1 MYTWTISEP
10 VTRLMFSTVRET
22 ASLVNLLYD
31 KPWLQQI
38 ESHVRRI
45 ELETLK
51 LTRKQKG
58 EQSSDADVVHI
69 PDSDNH
75 FMNYDSLISKQ
86 EFLTH
91 HV

>member
-58 EQSSDADVVHI
+58 EQSSDADVHI

>member
-31 KPWLQQI
+31 KPWLQI

-58 EQSSDADVVHI
+58 EQSFDADVVHI